1 MQIKEVQE
9 KLKISSYTL
18 RYYEKMG
25 LIQPYRDE
33 NGYRNYNEEDIHKI
47 ERIMFLRDINVPI
60 EDIKDILDN
69 KVTFQDVLENHI
81 EKVNTEIESLQ
92 YIKNMCEDLKEKN
105 IPLLDQV
112 IEDNQIGDK
121 KVKKRDL
128 KKVFDYFKKDQTVI
142 IGTRVTIRDIVSS
155 IPIAIFLS
163 VIIGFLVVVGIPNM
177 IASINKQ
184 FSNTSNDL
192 YIPIFKPSGFTLAI
206 GIILGFILLEIIMIL
221 CNAKQNYI
229 KFVDNHISICSYHY
243 QKRVSILKSMIL
255 KKESKHNI
263 KYTWDE
269 LDKVEIKLYFENKS
283 TGRSGIKTF
292 YVPEFSFYFKDG
304 FKYCVDAWVSMEDSP
319 KIAYRILRNK
329 NIDIQASDEVI
340 DFFEQN
346 ELKLYDFFENIY
358 HKNGKNR

>member
-69 KVTFQDVLENHI
+69 KVTFQDVLESHI
-81 EKVNTEIESLQ
+81 QKVNTEIESLQ

-128 KKVFDYFKKDQTVI
+128 KKVFDYFKKDQTVV
-142 IGTRVTIRDIVSS
+142 IGYKS
-155 IPIAIFLS
+155 IPRSLLGISVLSLFISGIFGIL
-163 VIIGFLVVVGIPNM
+163 IGLAFPNM
-177 IASINKQ
+177 ISYVNEQTRSSVQHFQIPFYKASGKLII
-184 FSNTSNDL
+184 FSMCIS
-192 YIPIFKPSGFTLAI
+192 F
-206 GIILGFILLEIIMIL
+206 IILLIIFVICETKLEYVEL
-221 CNAKQNYI
+221 T
-229 KFVDNHISICSYHY
+229 DNKISICSYHY
-243 QKRVSILKSMIL
+243 QSRKSILKSLIT
-255 KKESKHNI
+255 KKENNENKE
-263 KYTWDE
+263 YAVQFLRFLADE
-269 LDKVEIKLYFENKS
+269 NRMKSYIDEFGFLAPRQEIMQQQFKNDEEKGAFIDLYQNARIREISSNWPQISLTLSDTLREILVNEEDSQTILDKGAEKIESIGAEN
-283 TGRSGIKTF
+283 R
-292 YVPEFSFYFKDG
+292 
-304 FKYCVDAWVSMEDSP
+304 
-319 KIAYRILRNK
+319 
-329 NIDIQASDEVI
+329 
-340 DFFEQN
+340 
-346 ELKLYDFFENIY
+346 
-358 HKNGKNR
+358 

>member
-33 NGYRNYNEEDIHKI
+33 NGYRNYSEEDIHKI

-60 EDIKDILDN
+60 EDIKDILNN

-128 KKVFDYFKKDQTVI
+128 KKVFDYFKKDQTVV
-142 IGTRVTIRDIVSS
+142 IGYKS
-155 IPIAIFLS
+155 IPRSLLGISVLSLFISGIF
-163 VIIGFLVVVGIPNM
+163 GIPNM
-177 IASINKQ
+177 ISYVNEQTRSSVQHFQIPFYKASGKLII
-184 FSNTSNDL
+184 FSMCIS
-192 YIPIFKPSGFTLAI
+192 F
-206 GIILGFILLEIIMIL
+206 IILLIIFVICETKLEYVEL
-221 CNAKQNYI
+221 T
-229 KFVDNHISICSYHY
+229 DNKISICSYHY
-243 QKRVSILKSMIL
+243 QSRKSILKSLIT
-255 KKESKHNI
+255 KKENNENKEYSWQDLRRVKI
-263 KYTWDE
+263 E
-269 LDKVEIKLYFENKS
+269 LYFTK
-283 TGRSGIKTF
+283 GGGGHQGLYTF
-292 YVPEFSFYFKDG
+292 YVMQFSFIFQDG
-304 FKYCVDAWVSMEDSP
+304 FEFIIDMGKSVEENP
-319 KIAYRILRNK
+319 KMAYQILRNK

>member
-33 NGYRNYNEEDIHKI
+33 NGYRNYSEEDIHKI

-69 KVTFQDVLENHI
+69 KVTFQDVLDNHI

-92 YIKNMCEDLKEKN
+92 YIKNMCKDLKEKN

-128 KKVFDYFKKDQTVI
+128 KKVFDYFKKDQTVV
-142 IGTRVTIRDIVSS
+142 IGYKS
-155 IPIAIFLS
+155 IPRSLLGISVLSLFISGIFGIL
-163 VIIGFLVVVGIPNM
+163 IGLAFPNM
-177 IASINKQ
+177 ISYVNEQTRSSVQHFQIPFYKASGKLII
-184 FSNTSNDL
+184 FSMCIS
-192 YIPIFKPSGFTLAI
+192 F
-206 GIILGFILLEIIMIL
+206 IILLIIFVICETKLEYVEL
-221 CNAKQNYI
+221 T
-229 KFVDNHISICSYHY
+229 DNKISICSYHY
-243 QKRVSILKSMIL
+243 QSRKSILKSLIT
-255 KKESKHNI
+255 KKEN
-263 KYTWDE
+263 DE
-269 LDKVEIKLYFENKS
+269 NKEYSWQDLRRVKIGLYFEKGGAWHQGLH
-283 TGRSGIKTF
+283 TL
-292 YVPEFSFYFKDG
+292 YVMQFSFIFQDG
-304 FKYCVDAWVSMEDSP
+304 FEFIIDMGKSVEENP
-319 KIAYRILRNK
+319 KMAYQILRNK
-329 NIDIQASDEVI
+329 NINIQASDEVI

-346 ELKLYDFFENIY
+346 KLKLYDYFENIY

>member
-60 EDIKDILDN
+60 EDIKDILNN

-81 EKVNTEIESLQ
+81 EKVNTQIESLQ

-121 KVKKRDL
+121 KVNKRDL

-142 IGTRVTIRDIVSS
+142 IGTRFDLNMYFRTFIYALITAPMLTFVAINYLQRFHILEKGIIDHIFIYLILIILVILLSIVSIS
-155 IPIAIFLS
+155 YMCS
-163 VIIGFLVVVGIPNM
+163 R
-177 IASINKQ
+177 
-184 FSNTSNDL
+184 
-192 YIPIFKPSGFTLAI
+192 
-206 GIILGFILLEIIMIL
+206 
-221 CNAKQNYI
+221 QNYI
-229 KFVDNHISICSYHY
+229 ELTDNKISICSYHY
-243 QKRVSILKSMIL
+243 QSRKSILKSLIT
-255 KKESKHNI
+255 KKENNENKEYSWQDLRRVKI
-263 KYTWDE
+263 G
-269 LDKVEIKLYFENKS
+269 LYFEK
-283 TGRSGIKTF
+283 GGGGHQGLYTF
-292 YVPEFSFYFKDG
+292 YVMQFSFIFQDRFEFVIDMGKSVEENPNMVYQ
-304 FKYCVDAWVSMEDSP
+304 
-319 KIAYRILRNK
+319 ILRNK

-340 DFFEQN
+340 DFFEQD

>member
-33 NGYRNYNEEDIHKI
+33 NGYRNYSEEDIHKI

-60 EDIKDILDN
+60 EDIKDILNN

-128 KKVFDYFKKDQTVI
+128 KKVLDYFKKDQTVV
-142 IGTRVTIRDIVSS
+142 IGTKFDLNIYFRTFICALITAPVLTFVVTKYLQMVYILEMKTVMNH
-155 IPIAIFLS
+155 IFIYL
-163 VIIGFLVVVGIPNM
+163 
-177 IASINKQ
+177 
-184 FSNTSNDL
+184 
-192 YIPIFKPSGFTLAI
+192 
-206 GIILGFILLEIIMIL
+206 ILMIL
-221 CNAKQNYI
+221 VMLFSMVSISYMCSRQNYI
-229 KFVDNHISICSYHY
+229 ELTDNKISILDGKKISHLKLSY
-243 QKRVSILKSMIL
+243 LIL
-255 KKESKHNI
+255 KKDLTTIMENYSWEDL
-263 KYTWDE
+263 KY
-269 LDKVEIKLYFENKS
+269 VEIKLVIKYGGIGMGTSKTMYYYLPKYIFHFENSSSKS
-283 TGRSGIKTF
+283 F
-292 YVPEFSFYFKDG
+292 LE
-304 FKYCVDAWVSMEDSP
+304 WNNP
-319 KIAYRILRNK
+319 KEAYQILRNK
-329 NIDIQASDEVI
+329 NIEIVTSDEML
-340 DFFEQN
+340 DCFEQK
-346 ELKLYDFFENIY
+346 ELSVYDFFENIY

>member
-81 EKVNTEIESLQ
+81 EKVNTRIESLQ

-112 IEDNQIGDK
+112 IEGNQIGNE
-121 KVKKRDL
+121 KVKKKDL
-128 KKVFDYFKKDQTVI
+128 KKVFDYFKKDQTVV
-142 IGTRVTIRDIVSS
+142 IGYKS
-155 IPIAIFLS
+155 IPRSLLGISVLSLFISGIFGIL
-163 VIIGFLVVVGIPNM
+163 IGLAFPNM
-177 IASINKQ
+177 ISYVNEQTRSSVQHFQIPFYKASGKLII
-184 FSNTSNDL
+184 FSMCIS
-192 YIPIFKPSGFTLAI
+192 F
-206 GIILGFILLEIIMIL
+206 IILLIIFVICETKLEYVEL
-221 CNAKQNYI
+221 T
-229 KFVDNHISICSYHY
+229 ICSYHY
-243 QKRVSILKSMIL
+243 QSRKSILKSLIT
-255 KKESKHNI
+255 KKENNENKEYSWQDLRRVKI
-263 KYTWDE
+263 G
-269 LDKVEIKLYFENKS
+269 LYFEKGGAWHQGLH
-283 TGRSGIKTF
+283 TL
-292 YVPEFSFYFKDG
+292 YVMQFSFIFQDG
-304 FKYCVDAWVSMEDSP
+304 FEFIIDMGKSVEENP
-319 KIAYRILRNK
+319 KMAYQILRNK

-340 DFFEQN
+340 DFFEQD

>member
-33 NGYRNYNEEDIHKI
+33 NGYRNYSEEDIHKI

-60 EDIKDILDN
+60 EDIKDILNN
-69 KVTFQDVLENHI
+69 KVTFQNVLESHI
-81 EKVNTEIESLQ
+81 QKVNTEIESLQ

-128 KKVFDYFKKDQTVI
+128 KKVFDYFKKDQTVV
-142 IGTRVTIRDIVSS
+142 IGYKS
-155 IPIAIFLS
+155 IPRSLLGVSVLSLFISGILIGIAF
-163 VIIGFLVVVGIPNM
+163 PNM
-177 IASINKQ
+177 ISYVNEQTRSSVQHFQIPFYKASGKLII
-184 FSNTSNDL
+184 FSMCIS
-192 YIPIFKPSGFTLAI
+192 F
-206 GIILGFILLEIIMIL
+206 IILLIIFVICETKLEYVEL
-221 CNAKQNYI
+221 T
-229 KFVDNHISICSYHY
+229 DNKISICSYHY
-243 QKRVSILKSMIL
+243 QSRKTILKSLIT
-255 KKESKHNI
+255 KKENNENKEYSWQDLRRVKI
-263 KYTWDE
+263 G
-269 LDKVEIKLYFENKS
+269 LYFEKGGAWHQGLH
-283 TGRSGIKTF
+283 TL
-292 YVPEFSFYFKDG
+292 YVMQFSFIFQDG
-304 FKYCVDAWVSMEDSP
+304 FEFIIDMGKSVEENP
-319 KIAYRILRNK
+319 KMAYQILRNK

-346 ELKLYDFFENIY
+346 ELKLCDFFENIY

>member
-33 NGYRNYNEEDIHKI
+33 NGYRNYSEEDIHKI

-60 EDIKDILDN
+60 EDIKDILNN

-121 KVKKRDL
+121 KIKKRDL
-128 KKVFDYFKKDQTVI
+128 KKVFDYFKKDQTVV
-142 IGTRVTIRDIVSS
+142 IGYKS
-155 IPIAIFLS
+155 IPRSLLGISVLSLFISGIFGIL
-163 VIIGFLVVVGIPNM
+163 IGLAFPNM
-177 IASINKQ
+177 ISYVNEQTRSSVQHFQIPFYKASGKLII
-184 FSNTSNDL
+184 FSMCIS
-192 YIPIFKPSGFTLAI
+192 F
-206 GIILGFILLEIIMIL
+206 IILLIIFVICETKLEYVEL
-221 CNAKQNYI
+221 T
-229 KFVDNHISICSYHY
+229 DNKISICSYHY
-243 QKRVSILKSMIL
+243 QSRKSILKSLIT
-255 KKESKHNI
+255 KKEN
-263 KYTWDE
+263 DE
-269 LDKVEIKLYFENKS
+269 NSWQDLRRVKIGLYFEKGGAWHQGLH
-283 TGRSGIKTF
+283 TL
-292 YVPEFSFYFKDG
+292 YVMQFSFIFQDG
-304 FKYCVDAWVSMEDSP
+304 FEFIIDMGKSVEENP
-319 KIAYRILRNK
+319 KMAYQILRNK

-346 ELKLYDFFENIY
+346 ELKLYDYFENIY